1 MNDNDVTPGDG
12 ASGPPLWER
21 FGPAELKQLAES
33 RPAELYEAAEQLCRR
48 ASAEGPEGHEG
59 HEGPEGPSEP
69 FAARAVGRIAEALAD
84 TRSRECA
91 RFAVDIVGR
100 LLPFGS
106 ERREGGDQGDRL
118 RRSVAA
124 QLVKTQQPRDLEA
137 LFGELPD
144 VLENPAV
151 EVRACILGEFALI
164 GAGRGRPALDAYAER
179 LRELGHPLARL
190 PRTRLDI
197 EHRFGVR
204 VRGLGS
210 VKTPDQLRSRFPE
223 IPPNDGGA
231 AAGRTAV
238 ERPDARRAGTAAEP
252 FTVSGWSREP
262 EARFFTLP
270 SPLAPDDFNISFIK
284 ELPLECLEGEGT
296 RRGGSVTCHTT
307 SDDALNELFA
317 AAHNGGVNG
326 QGQGGAYARLHAW
339 NSLYALMGLP
349 DGTPFQEAVRWA
361 ADHRWLR
368 FMAFT
373 DWFHHDTADVA
384 FAVLDPGRTRVAV
397 LAATDTDAD
406 ADF

>member
-1 MNDNDVTPGDG
+1 MNDNDVPPGDA
-12 ASGPPLWER
+12 ASRQLRWER
-21 FGPAELKQLAES
+21 SSPAELKQLAES
-33 RPAELYEAAEQLCRR
+33 RPAELYEAARQLCRTTFG
-48 ASAEGPEGHEG
+48 AGPEE
-59 HEGPEGPSEP
+59 PS
-69 FAARAVGRIAEALAD
+69 AARVVGRIADALAD
-84 TRSRECA
+84 TRSRDCA
-91 RFAVDIVGR
+91 RFAVDIVG
-100 LLPFGS
+100 LLVPLGPG
-106 ERREGGDQGDRL
+106 RREEVDRL
-118 RRSVAA
+118 RRSVAEK
-124 QLVKTQQPRDLEA
+124 LVRTQQPRDLEA
-137 LFGELPD
+137 LFGELPEGLD
-144 VLENPAV
+144 DPAV
-151 EVRACILGEFALI
+151 EVRACILGELAVI
-164 GAGRGRPALDAYAER
+164 GAGRGRPAPDAYAER

-223 IPPNDGGA
+223 VPPTDSGA

-238 ERPDARRAGTAAEP
+238 ESADARRAGRAAQP

-270 SPLAPDDFNISFIK
+270 SPLDPDDFTIAFIR

-296 RRGGSVTCHTT
+296 RRGGAVTCLTAP
-307 SDDALNELFA
+307 DDVINELFA

-326 QGQGGAYARLHAW
+326 QGQGAAYARLHAW

-349 DGTPFQEAVRWA
+349 DGIPFMEAVRHA

-373 DWFHHDTADVA
+373 DWFHHDTADV
-384 FAVLDPGRTRVAV
+384 
-397 LAATDTDAD
+397 
-406 ADF
+406 

>member
-1 MNDNDVTPGDG
+1 MNDDDVTPGHS
-12 ASGPPLWER
+12 ASGRPLWER
-21 FGPAELKQLAES
+21 SGPAELKQLAES
-33 RPAELYEAAEQLCRR
+33 RPEELYEAAEQLGSRV
-48 ASAEGPEGHEG
+48 SGEGPDGSS
-59 HEGPEGPSEP
+59 GPSAVR
-69 FAARAVGRIAEALAD
+69 AAGRIAEALAE
-84 TRSRECA
+84 TRSRDCA

-100 LLPFGS
+100 LLPLGP
-106 ERREGGDQGDRL
+106 ERREESDQGDRL

-124 QLVKTQQPRDLEA
+124 KLVKTQQPRDLEA
-137 LFGELPD
+137 LFGVLPD
-144 VLENPAV
+144 GLEDPAV
-151 EVRACILGEFALI
+151 EVRACILGELALI
-164 GAGRGRPALDAYAER
+164 GVGRGRPALDAYAER
-179 LRELGHPLARL
+179 LRELAHPLARL

-223 IPPNDGGA
+223 IPATDSGA

-238 ERPDARRAGTAAEP
+238 EGSDARRAGSAAEP

-270 SPLAPDDFNISFIK
+270 NPLAPDDLNISFIK

-296 RRGGSVTCHTT
+296 RRGRAVTCHTT
-307 SDDALNELFA
+307 PDDVINELFA

-349 DGTPFQEAVRWA
+349 DGTPFMEAVRRA

-384 FAVLDPGRTRVAV
+384 FAVLDPSRMRVAV
-397 LAATDTDAD
+397 LAATDTDVD